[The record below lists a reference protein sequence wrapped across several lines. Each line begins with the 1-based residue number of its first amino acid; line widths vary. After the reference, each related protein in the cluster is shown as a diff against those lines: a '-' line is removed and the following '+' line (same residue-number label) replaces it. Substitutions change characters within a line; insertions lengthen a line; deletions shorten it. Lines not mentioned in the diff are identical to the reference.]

1 MRQMKKRAVV
11 WSVLLSMI
19 FQTTAW
25 GMELQNEE
33 TVDYEMVTAKEGE
46 AEKNA
51 LEPETVISVDETAD
65 LEDLEEPSGKSE
77 ESSEISSETENE
89 DFRQQITE
97 ENNISDNTDEAS
109 ADEEQAQTQEL
120 LQETKEPVSG
130 DTLSWEAQMAS
141 VSSDFTIEG
150 TVLKKYTGAGGQVV
164 IPSTVTEIGSYA
176 FQNCTGLQ
184 SVTIPGSVT
193 TIGYEAFYGCT
204 GLRTVTLNSGLI
216 TIKSQA
222 FRKCTAIS
230 SITIPNTPGS

>member
-109 ADEEQAQTQEL
+109 ADEEH
-120 LQETKEPVSG
+120 
-130 DTLSWEAQMAS
+130 
-141 VSSDFTIEG
+141 
-150 TVLKKYTGAGGQVV
+150 
-164 IPSTVTEIGSYA
+164 GS
-176 FQNCTGLQ
+176 FD
-184 SVTIPGSVT
+184 
-193 TIGYEAFYGCT
+193 YG
-204 GLRTVTLNSGLI
+204 
-216 TIKSQA
+216 
-222 FRKCTAIS
+222 
-230 SITIPNTPGS
+230 